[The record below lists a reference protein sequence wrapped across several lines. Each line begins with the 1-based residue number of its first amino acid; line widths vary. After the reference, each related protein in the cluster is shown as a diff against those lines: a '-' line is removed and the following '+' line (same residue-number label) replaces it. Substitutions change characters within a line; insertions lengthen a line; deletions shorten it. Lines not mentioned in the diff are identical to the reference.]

1 MSDKP
6 QNIPAEKSPSNQS
19 RTSDPPNTKMAFW
32 MVMTMLGILCVLV
45 LSVLALVCYK
55 AQSSLWGDNGIIEFG
70 KWTVSVLLGAFGAW
84 IGGGAAYFF
93 GKENMVESNRSTE
106 AVLQIQQNTL
116 QNTGKRDYVKDLPL
130 ATINSTFNFNPNS
143 TKEYIV
149 NCLTGH
155 ADYWWVPVFDQE
167 GKGIIEDLLHV
178 RIIWDDN
185 FGDGETVA
193 AFLERLA
200 TQETLG
206 KKYEKLHGPSFFIK
220 VTPDDKVA
228 DTARRMEKSGA
239 AIGVVTD
246 EKGKPT
252 HCFTKQNLLTT
263 QS

>member
-1 MSDKP
+1 MADKP
-6 QNIPAEKSPSNQS
+6 QNTPAEAEKIPSNQS
-19 RTSDPPNTKMAFW
+19 GTSEPPSAKMAYR
-32 MVMTMLGILCVLV
+32 MVMTMLGILCFLILAVL
-45 LSVLALVCYK
+45 LLVYTTSGGN
-55 AQSSLWGDNGIIEFG
+55 ADNVVEFG

-130 ATINSTFNFNPNS
+130 STINSTFNFNPHS
-143 TKEYIV
+143 TKEDIV

-167 GKGIIEDLLHV
+167 GKGIIEDILHV
-178 RIIWDDN
+178 RIIWDDQFDN
-185 FGDGETVA
+185 GETVA
-193 AFLERLA
+193 ALLEHLA
-200 TQETLG
+200 DDEELG
-206 KKYEKLHGPSFFIK
+206 RKYDKLHGSSFFIK

-252 HCFTKQNLLTT
+252 HCFTKHNLLTT